1 MKRFFLYLFSKSNL
15 WLFLTA
21 IFLSIIITSSFFII
35 SDEYRL
41 KFKYFYIFSGIF
53 PNFLILILVA
63 RFIRYIYFAVL
74 DLISSIFGQIFSNE
88 NYNKLENVVNKN
100 RPKVKKI
107 AKEISVKKNE
117 KNLFWVAPIV
127 ALAIGILPMPLGY
140 YMLSRLIVSAG
151 ALYFAFHFYKQNV
164 NFKVWIF
171 GFLVVLY
178 NPILPIHL
186 NEKEIWILVNIPTMY
201 YFYLNRKFM
210 R

>member
-1 MKRFFLYLFSKSNL
+1 M
-15 WLFLTA
+15 
-21 IFLSIIITSSFFII
+21 
-35 SDEYRL
+35 
-41 KFKYFYIFSGIF
+41 FSGIF
-53 PNFLILILVA
+53 PNFLILILVF
-63 RFIRYIYFAVL
+63 RFVRYVYIAVI
-74 DLISSIFGQIFSNE
+74 DLLKSIFGHIFSNE
-88 NYNKLENVVNKN
+88 NYNKLEKVVSKNK
-100 RPKVKKI
+100 PKVEKI

-171 GFLVVLY
+171 GFIVVLY
-178 NPILPIHL
+178 NPIFPIHL
-186 NEKEIWILVNIPTMY
+186 NEKEIWILVNLPTMY
-201 YFYLNRKFM
+201 YFYLNRDFI